1 VALAFEKPIEDLEVK
16 VREMRTYATEQQ
28 VDLGEEIAL
37 LEQRLERLK
46 RETFEHLTR
55 WQRVQVARAPGRPT
69 ALDHV
74 AGLVEGFVEL
84 HGDRALGDDPALV
97 AGLGRIGGHGAIVLA
112 QQKGRDTKEN
122 IFRNFGMAHP
132 SGYRKAMRMM
142 DLADKFGLPV
152 VALIDTP
159 GAYPGIAAEEQGQA
173 WVIAESIRRMSRLR
187 VPAVAVVVGEGGS
200 GGALAVGVA
209 NRVLIL
215 ENAVYSVISPES
227 CAAIRWRDAAEAPRA
242 AEALKLTAA
251 TCSSRAW
258 STRSCASRSAGPTR
272 TRPLP
277 SPRPRR
283 PCGRPW
289 PSSANSAPRNC
300 WTSGPAL
307 PSDGARARSERLT
320 QGFEAPRRTA
330 RGAEHGRAGHQHVGP
345 GRAARAALATSIP
358 PSTWSRQPG
367 RRASIQ
373 RRTVRSRSSL
383 PPGSLAPEARDRPT

>member
-1 VALAFEKPIEDLEVK
+1 MALPFEKPIEDLETK
-16 VREMRTYATEQQ
+16 VQEMRAYAAEQQ
-28 VDLGEEIAL
+28 VDLAEEIAL

-97 AGLGRIGGHGAIVLA
+97 TGLGRIDGLGVIVVA

-122 IFRNFGMAHP
+122 ILRNFGMAHP

-152 VALIDTP
+152 VTLIDTP

-187 VPAVAVVVGEGGS
+187 VPAVAVIVGEGGS

-242 AEALKLTAA
+242 AEALKLTAFDLLEQGVVDEIVREPIGGAHKDPGAAVAA
-251 TCSSRAW
+251 T
-258 STRSCASRSAGPTR
+258 
-272 TRPLP
+272 
-277 SPRPRR
+277 
-283 PCGRPW
+283 
-289 PSSANSAPRNC
+289 
-300 WTSGPAL
+300 
-307 PSDGARARSERLT
+307 
-320 QGFEAPRRTA
+320 
-330 RGAEHGRAGHQHVGP
+330 
-345 GRAARAALATSIP
+345 AAAVRAAL
-358 PSTWSRQPG
+358 G
-367 RRASIQ
+367 E
-373 RRTVRSRSSL
+373 L
-383 PPGSLAPEARDRPT
+383 RDRDPSELVAQRAQRFRQMGRVLEAIA